1 MAKESHLSPN
11 TISDVGTDTEG
22 GTRSDARF
30 CHKFSC
36 EFQWPVGHT
45 AVAVQPSN
53 KQPAMLGELPKTN
66 VQNLY
71 VREVNSRR

>member
-53 KQPAMLGELPKTN
+53 KQPCLGNFQKQMYRT
-66 VQNLY
+66 
-71 VREVNSRR
+71 SMSGK